1 MGCRTVIITGLPPI
15 GCIPF
20 QMTLKFENPRERNCV
35 EKENLD
41 SQVYNTKLVELLPQI
56 QASLPRS
63 KFIYADVYESLM
75 DMVRSPDK
83 YGK

>member
-1 MGCRTVIITGLPPI
+1 
-15 GCIPF
+15 
-20 QMTLKFENPRERNCV
+20 MTLKSENPRERNCV

-41 SQVYNTKLVELLPQI
+41 SQVYNTKLVELLPRI
-56 QASLPRS
+56 QARLPRS